1 MICPI
6 QTQESAEILLAY
18 CTGDLDHKRAAAIEQ
33 HIQICPVC
41 AEFASKQRMVWQ
53 ALDAWEAQPVS
64 LDFDR
69 RLYQRIDEEVS
80 WGDRMM
86 RPFREMMARRALP
99 VAATACLAAMAV
111 VLLDHQAKVI
121 KVTEPE
127 SVQVETVQPDQVEH
141 AFDDME
147 MLRQFSVLMRAEP
160 ANPNSKM

>member
-18 CTGDLDHKRAAAIEQ
+18 CTGDLDQKRAAAIEQ

-41 AEFASKQRMVWQ
+41 EEFASKQRMVWQ

-86 RPFREMMARRALP
+86 RPFRQMMARRALP

-111 VLLDHQAKVI
+111 LLLDHPVKMTRIA
-121 KVTEPE
+121 EPE
-127 SVQVETVQPDQVEH
+127 SAQVETVQPDQVEH